1 VTLRGFARAPGSA
14 SYTTAKQPL
23 TGKRVILR
31 INGTAD
37 DEGASMKEFALES
50 KMVTMGGVFYP
61 TGYMVLMFPTE
72 QDARNAERKLEEDG
86 YNGESICLMTPE
98 DIQGK
103 VARTV
108 GNADMPLPSAGTE
121 ADTVRRYAELAS
133 QGHHALMIHSPNAAD
148 TEHIMRVLKDAPIS
162 YGQKYRQLVIEDLV
176 E

>member
-1 VTLRGFARAPGSA
+1 M
-14 SYTTAKQPL
+14 AKQAL
-23 TGKRVILR
+23 TAERAFLR
-31 INGTAD
+31 INGIAD
-37 DEGASMKEFALES
+37 HEGVPMKDFALES

-72 QDARNAERKLEEDG
+72 QDARAAERKLEDDG
-86 YNGESICLMTPE
+86 YNGESICLLTPA
-98 DIQGK
+98 DIQSK

-108 GNADMPLPSAGTE
+108 GSADMPLPSAGTE

-133 QGHHALMIHSPNAAD
+133 QGHHALMIHAPSASE
-148 TEHIMRVLKDAPIS
+148 TGHIMTVLKDAPIS